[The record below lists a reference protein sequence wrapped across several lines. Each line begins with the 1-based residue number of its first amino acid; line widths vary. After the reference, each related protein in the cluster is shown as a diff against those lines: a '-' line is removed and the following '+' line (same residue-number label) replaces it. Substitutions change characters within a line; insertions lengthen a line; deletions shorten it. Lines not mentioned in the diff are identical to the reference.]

1 MTVREI
7 ALSKQLRLRCSQ
19 PACTILEVVSRLHK
33 PDELDVPPARAGGV
47 ADGSAS
53 GDGDNNNG
61 QSFD

>member
-19 PACTILEVVSRLHK
+19 PACTILEVVSRLHT

-47 ADGSAS
+47 ADA

-61 QSFD
+61 